1 MKLIKKI
8 EIYQHN
14 IQLHRYSIIQYFVY
28 FNPTAYWQEISSP
41 LCVSNNNKYD
51 TAAGSSAMELTCVSW
66 IVCWLGD
73 NEKYFLSPHS
83 QLTGVR
89 LENYEQQFF
98 FTRPRV
104 VAHIEEGAT

>member
-1 MKLIKKI
+1 
-8 EIYQHN
+8 
-14 IQLHRYSIIQYFVY
+14 
-28 FNPTAYWQEISSP
+28 
-41 LCVSNNNKYD
+41 
-51 TAAGSSAMELTCVSW
+51 MELTCVSW